1 MARKV
6 KMLDETTINQIAAG
20 EVIQGPYSV
29 IKELV
34 ENAIDANATKIFVEI
49 KNGGKS
55 YIRITDNG
63 VGIDVEDIEMVFERH
78 STSKINEI
86 EDLDSLMTLGFRGE
100 ALASIASVSQIE
112 VTSKT
117 KGKDTGVSMELSGGE
132 ILSKK
137 EVSATQG
144 TTVIIKNLF
153 FNTPARRK
161 FMKSVKAETTRIN
174 EVITRLAISKSNISF
189 KYVNNNNIMFTTPGD
204 NELSKVLLSIFPKDL
219 YQNMIR
225 LNSNKVT
232 PYKVTGFISQP
243 MYGRGNRN
251 LEIFFVNNRL
261 VKSINL
267 SKALEKAYENK
278 LMIHRFPI
286 CILNIEVPPGEID
299 VNIHPSKTEIKF
311 YEEKSVG
318 NFIIEEVSKALSV
331 GTKIVK
337 PDLTKE
343 ESALEDSVIKSS
355 KEVRHPS
362 KNSEID
368 TKEPC
373 DYYYASKSNILSSQR
388 EAFSTSS
395 TAKKSQDSHQ
405 TMNYKNDTLSNNS
418 LEERLYEKLQQDQK
432 QMKTDIE
439 EIQESMLSTKEDHLP
454 FSIDPTQGFHILGQA
469 FQSYILFESQNSLFL
484 VDQHAAHERVLFD
497 QLYEDA
503 KENRIIRQRLLKP
516 ESIRLSPEDYS
527 LFQEYHKIFD
537 EAGFTIESFGKDTL
551 IIREVPLAL
560 GRPKNSSFIMDI
572 LDGIRGQD
580 SLEDEQALVIQ
591 KACKN
596 AIKANKTFSQMEIK
610 ELLHKLQKIT
620 PPLHCPHGRPI
631 ILKVEEKDLA
641 KYFKRIT

>member
-34 ENAIDANATKIFVEI
+34 ENAIDANATRIFVEI

-63 VGIDVEDIEMVFERH
+63 VGIDPEDIEMVFERH

-112 VTSKT
+112 VTSKIE
-117 KGKDTGVSMELSGGE
+117 GKDTGVSIELSGGE

-144 TTVIIKNLF
+144 TTIIIKNLF

-174 EVITRLAISKSNISF
+174 EVITRLAISKSNITF
-189 KYVNNNNIMFTTPGD
+189 RYVNNNNLMFTTPGD
-204 NELSKVLLSIFPKDL
+204 DDLSKVLLSIFPKDL
-219 YQNMIR
+219 YQNMIP
-225 LNSNKVT
+225 LNTGKGK
-232 PYKVTGFISQP
+232 PYKLSGFVSQP

-261 VKSINL
+261 VKSQSL
-267 SKALEKAYENK
+267 SKSLEKAYENK

-286 CILNIEVPPGEID
+286 CIINIEVPPGEID

-311 YEEKSVG
+311 YEEKSVA
-318 NFIIEEVSKALSV
+318 NFIIEEVTKTLAL
-331 GTKIVK
+331 GTKILK
-337 PDLTKE
+337 PDITKE
-343 ESALEDSVIKSS
+343 ESSVDGSN
-355 KEVRHPS
+355 EVRRPYRNSGIDTDAYRDYPYTSKFSISDSQKELFSNNTSAKHNPASHQS
-362 KNSEID
+362 KNYQND
-368 TKEPC
+368 R
-373 DYYYASKSNILSSQR
+373 LSY
-388 EAFSTSS
+388 
-395 TAKKSQDSHQ
+395 D
-405 TMNYKNDTLSNNS
+405 N
-418 LEERLYEKLQQDQK
+418 LEERLYEKIQLEKK
-432 QMKTDIE
+432 QTKTDIQE
-439 EIQESMLSTKEDHLP
+439 MQESMISEKEDHLP
-454 FSIDPTQGFHILGQA
+454 FSIDPMQGFHILGQA
-469 FQSYILFESQNSLFL
+469 FQSYVLFESQNSLFL
-484 VDQHAAHERVLFD
+484 VDQHAAHERILFD

-527 LFQEYHKIFD
+527 LFQDHHNIFN

-560 GRPKNSSFIMDI
+560 GRPKDSSFIMDI
-572 LDGIRGQD
+572 LDGVRGED
-580 SLEDEQALVIQ
+580 PLEDERALVIQ

-596 AIKANKTFSQMEIK
+596 AIKANKTFSQLEVK
-610 ELLHKLQKIT
+610 ELLRKLQKIT

-631 ILKVEEKDLA
+631 LLRVEEKDLA

>member
-34 ENAIDANATKIFVEI
+34 ENAIDANSSKIFVEI

-63 VGIDVEDIEMVFERH
+63 VGIDPEDMEMVFERH

-112 VTSKT
+112 VISKT
-117 KGKDTGVSMELSGGE
+117 EERDTGVSIELSGGE
-132 ILSKK
+132 IVSKR

-144 TTVIIKNLF
+144 TTIIIRNLF

-161 FMKSVKAETTRIN
+161 FMKSVKAETTKIN
-174 EVITRLAISKSNISF
+174 EVITRLAISKSEISF
-189 KYVNNNNIMFTTPGD
+189 RYVNNNNLMFTTPGD
-204 NELSKVLLSIFPKDL
+204 NDLSKVLLSIFPKDL
-219 YQNMIR
+219 YQNMIS
-225 LNSNKVT
+225 LSSNKESK
-232 PYKVTGFISQP
+232 YKVTGFISQP

-261 VKSINL
+261 VKSRSL

-286 CILNIEVPPGEID
+286 CILNINVPPGEID

-311 YEEKSVG
+311 YEEKNVE
-318 NFIIEEVSKALSV
+318 NFIIEEVTNALTL
-331 GTKIVK
+331 GTKIIK

-343 ESALEDSVIKSS
+343 EKHEEEPDAVHNPPDNSTIGINEPREQAPSLISDKSY
-355 KEVRHPS
+355 
-362 KNSEID
+362 NS
-368 TKEPC
+368 TPYQLK
-373 DYYYASKSNILSSQR
+373 
-388 EAFSTSS
+388 
-395 TAKKSQDSHQ
+395 SHQ
-405 TMNYKNDTLSNNS
+405 VTTSPQVS
-418 LEERLYEKLQQDQK
+418 LERRLYEKLQQDQNNAERE
-432 QMKTDIE
+432 IE
-439 EIQESMLSTKEDHLP
+439 ELQESMISTKEDHLP
-454 FSIDPTQGFHILGQA
+454 FSVDPMRGFHILGQA
-469 FQSYILFESQNSLFL
+469 FQSYILFESQNILFL
-484 VDQHAAHERVLFD
+484 VDQHAAHERILFD

-503 KENRIIRQRLLKP
+503 KKDRIIRQRLLKP
-516 ESIRLSPEDYS
+516 ESLRLSPEDYS
-527 LFQEYHKIFD
+527 LFQDHHNIFD
-537 EAGFTIESFGKDTL
+537 AVGFTIESFGKDTL

-560 GRPKNSSFIMDI
+560 GKPKDTSFIMDI
-572 LDGIRGQD
+572 LDGIRGKD
-580 SLEDEQALVIQ
+580 SIEDEKALVIQ
-591 KACKN
+591 KSCKN
-596 AIKANKTFSQMEIK
+596 AIKANKKFSLLEIK
-610 ELLHKLQKIT
+610 ELLHKLQKNT

-631 ILKVEEKDLA
+631 LLKVEEKDLA
-641 KYFKRIT
+641 KFFKRIT